1 MESESLLSKKITH
14 TKKNKI
20 KMPPNEKQA
29 TQNIQTKSTE
39 EIEA

>member
-1 MESESLLSKKITH
+1 MESESLLSKKNHTH
-14 TKKNKI
+14 IKNKI